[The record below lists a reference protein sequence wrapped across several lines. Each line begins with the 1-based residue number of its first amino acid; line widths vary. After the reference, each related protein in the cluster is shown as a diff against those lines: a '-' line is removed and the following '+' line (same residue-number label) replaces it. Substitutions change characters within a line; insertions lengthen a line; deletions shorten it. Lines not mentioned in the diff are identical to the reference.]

1 MDRSD
6 LRRYYAV
13 LRPLY
18 SARPRRGQRGRPYDN
33 TIVKVLDNTCVNGY
47 RGMAG
52 RSNVRSRQDDRP
64 VYVISVAADLAG
76 LHPRTLRIYEE
87 KGLVHP
93 ARRNNTRLYSDRDL
107 ERVRLIRHLTQ
118 ELGLNLAGVRV
129 LLDVYERLEY
139 RGSGDSIGWIFERTV
154 RRRRVR

>member
-1 MDRSD
+1 MKQ
-6 LRRYYAV
+6 RR
-13 LRPLY
+13 
-18 SARPRRGQRGRPYDN
+18 
-33 TIVKVLDNTCVNGY
+33 
-47 RGMAG
+47 
-52 RSNVRSRQDDRP
+52 DDRP
-64 VYVISVAADLAG
+64 VYVISIAADLAG

-87 KGLVHP
+87 KGLVSP

-139 RGSGDSIGWIFERTV
+139 RGSRNSIDWVFERIV
-154 RRRRVR
+154 GRRRTR